1 MAVSGLAVALATA
14 GGVLLYTGVRN
25 VSVVDGLRD
34 VLQGKVPG
42 GTTKT
47 GPSLKDTRTSID
59 DLVKTGTLGSVFP
72 SGTPGTELGAK
83 IVAVARQQLGKP
95 YLWGAAGPLHFDCS
109 GLVSF
114 CLKAV
119 GADDQRRVT
128 AQYLVWNGAVTID
141 KAQAAAGDLVCW
153 TGHIGIATSQ
163 GTMIH
168 APHPG
173 TVVKEAT
180 IVTPGAVYRRVK
192 G

>member
-14 GGVLLYTGVRN
+14 GGVLLVTGVRN

-34 VLQGKVPG
+34 ILSGKPPG
-42 GTTKT
+42 GTPKT
-47 GPSLKDTRTSID
+47 GPSLKETRTRID
-59 DLVKTGTLGSVFP
+59 DLLVTGELGSVFP

-109 GLVSF
+109 GLVSY

-119 GADDQRRVT
+119 GADDKRRVT
-128 AQYLVWNGAVTID
+128 TEYLVWSGAQTID
-141 KAQAAAGDLVCW
+141 KTQAAAGDLACW
-153 TGHIGIATSQ
+153 VGHIGILTSQ

-180 IVTPGAVYRRVK
+180 ITTPNAVYRRVI